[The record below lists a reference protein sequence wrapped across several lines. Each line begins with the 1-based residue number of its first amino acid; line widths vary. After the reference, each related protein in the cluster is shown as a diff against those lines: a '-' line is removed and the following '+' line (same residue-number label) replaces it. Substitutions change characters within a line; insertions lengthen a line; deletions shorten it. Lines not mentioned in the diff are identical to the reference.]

1 MKAKFFI
8 RVLSSLLA
16 AVTALTVLSSCGK
29 TPDETLTDTSSDLSI
44 ENENPLTPDYSDGA
58 VYVPKDDETV
68 NNGTTKSGGVS
79 SNKPASNQ
87 SNQNQPSN
95 NAANGT
101 DPQREA
107 VRITIPEGYTMVQIA
122 KKLEQNGVCTAK
134 EFIDSAQTYP
144 FKTTYCTFLNQI
156 PSRSARCYKLEGFLF
171 PNTYDFYKNSAPED
185 AVATLIR
192 GFQSVAMNSLGIGSG
207 ANGYSMYD
215 VLTVASIVEK
225 EVKTN
230 TDKNIVAGIL
240 YNRLKKGMKLQ
251 MDSTRD
257 YVNNNI
263 TDYRGKF
270 ANTSKSYDTY
280 ASGYNTYKCSA
291 LPAGPICNP
300 GRSSI
305 RAALNPTKSD
315 YLYFCTAPNGKVYYA
330 ETYDEQIEN
339 EKLAGLR

>member
-1 MKAKFFI
+1 MNGKKRPFRLFAACLAVI
-8 RVLSSLLA
+8 ISLGA
-16 AVTALTVLSSCGK
+16 LSSCGK
-29 TPDETLTDTSSDLSI
+29 TPDEPENDTTDLSSFST
-44 ENENPLTPDYSDGA
+44 ETPLTPDFSDGTI
-58 VYVPKDDETV
+58 YLPEDDKTSAD
-68 NNGTTKSGGVS
+68 TPTKSGGYS
-79 SNKPASNQ
+79 SDKPTSAQ
-87 SNQNQPSN
+87 T
-95 NAANGT
+95 AKDNGT
-101 DPQREA
+101 DPQRES
-107 VRITIPEGYTMVQIA
+107 VRITIPEGYTIVQIA
-122 KKLEQNGVCTAK
+122 KKLEQNDVCSMK
-134 EFIDSAQTYP
+134 EFIDAAQTYP

-192 GFQSVAMNSLGIGSG
+192 GFQNVAMNSLGAGSG

-215 VLTVASIVEK
+215 VLTLASIVEK

-230 TDKNIVAGIL
+230 TDKNMVAGIL

-270 ANTSKSYDTY
+270 ADTSKSYETY
-280 ASGYNTYKCSA
+280 ASGYNTYKCKA

-305 RAALNPTKSD
+305 RAAMNPTKND
-315 YLYFCTAPNGKVYYA
+315 YLYFCTDANNKVYYA
-330 ETYDEQIEN
+330 KTLEEHN
-339 EKLAGLR
+339 ANKKAAGLI

>member
-1 MKAKFFI
+1 MKIKLPI
-8 RVLSSLLA
+8 RIMSLLLA
-16 AVTALTVLSSCGK
+16 SVTALTVLSSCGK
-29 TPDETLTDTSSDLSI
+29 TPDEPLADTSANTSL
-44 ENENPLTPDYSDGA
+44 ENEDTLTPDFSDGTI
-58 VYVPKDDETV
+58 YLPEDDKTPAD
-68 NNGTTKSGGVS
+68 TPTKSGGYS
-79 SNKPASNQ
+79 SDKPTSAQ
-87 SNQNQPSN
+87 T
-95 NAANGT
+95 AKDNGT
-101 DPQREA
+101 DPQRES
-107 VRITIPEGYTMVQIA
+107 VRITIPEGYTIVQIA
-122 KKLEQNGVCTAK
+122 KKLEQNGVCSMK
-134 EFIDSAQTYP
+134 EFIDAAQTYP

-192 GFQSVAMNSLGIGSG
+192 GFQNVAMNSLGAGSG

-215 VLTVASIVEK
+215 VLTLASIVEK

-230 TDKNIVAGIL
+230 TDKNMVAGIL

-270 ANTSKSYDTY
+270 ANTSQSYDTY
-280 ASGYNTYKCSA
+280 ASGYNTYKCKA

-305 RAALNPTKSD
+305 RAAMNPTKSD
-315 YLYFCTAPNGKVYYA
+315 YLYFCTDANNKVYYA
-330 ETYDEQIEN
+330 KTLEEHN
-339 EKLAGLR
+339 ANKKAAGLI